1 MIDLIPL
8 KDFLASIAPV
18 SRTNY
23 QIRGR
28 NGEMVFS
35 AGGVMPEKLSVEE
48 FQHLT
53 SKVIEQKAFRY
64 TSRDGCDF
72 LCGIPI
78 RNGQGVFGALLAF
91 GRIPDRSTLYDAG
104 QDAKASHTRE
114 MENFLGHL
122 ISLLEDNFNAKEEI
136 AEMAEVLTQSF
147 DDLELYSRIGTEI
160 KTSRFS
166 DGVLKDLI
174 KELLKT
180 RGADFAFARFSDL
193 QEFNVRISK
202 KDLPSWIPD
211 VNAFVDRLLSLI
223 PPNARSLGD
232 DYFVVND
239 SRTSPGYTDLV
250 SGPYRFLGARVR
262 YKDKIYGWL
271 GLVSFDLSKYFRR
284 GELKLL
290 ASMADQTAV
299 VIANTKLYQD
309 LEHLIT
315 TADTS
320 RSNLKISGND
330 FDNEIEVKSRDEVQV
345 LAEVFKEINRKVKE
359 GQALLRKTAKMGAI
373 GQMASGFIHEINQ
386 PLAAIYSLIQLS
398 LMGEPPAMGRDNLE
412 SMMKAI
418 ERLIGIV
425 ARFKTFSGYSEI
437 KEMVPV
443 SITQVIHEVQSLISH
458 QFRMG
463 GIRFDVEKTGHISTI
478 MGDANSLQ
486 QLFLNLIIN
495 AADAFKDYKKD
506 QPLIKVLIYSAG
518 NSVCVEIADNGPGI
532 PKEIQNQIFNPF
544 FTTKLADKGTGLGLA
559 ISSEIIGLHDGEI
572 KVQSELGKGTCFTVK
587 IPKQ

>member
-1 MIDLIPL
+1 M
-8 KDFLASIAPV
+8 
-18 SRTNY
+18 
-23 QIRGR
+23 
-28 NGEMVFS
+28 
-35 AGGVMPEKLSVEE
+35 
-48 FQHLT
+48 
-53 SKVIEQKAFRY
+53 
-64 TSRDGCDF
+64 
-72 LCGIPI
+72 
-78 RNGQGVFGALLAF
+78 
-91 GRIPDRSTLYDAG
+91 
-104 QDAKASHTRE
+104 
-114 MENFLGHL
+114 
-122 ISLLEDNFNAKEEI
+122 
-136 AEMAEVLTQSF
+136 
-147 DDLELYSRIGTEI
+147 
-160 KTSRFS
+160 
-166 DGVLKDLI
+166 
-174 KELLKT
+174 
-180 RGADFAFARFSDL
+180 
-193 QEFNVRISK
+193 RISK

-443 SITQVIHEVQSLISH
+443 SITQVIHEEKPHKSSVQ
-458 QFRMG
+458 
-463 GIRFDVEKTGHISTI
+463 
-478 MGDANSLQ
+478 
-486 QLFLNLIIN
+486 
-495 AADAFKDYKKD
+495 
-506 QPLIKVLIYSAG
+506 
-518 NSVCVEIADNGPGI
+518 
-532 PKEIQNQIFNPF
+532 
-544 FTTKLADKGTGLGLA
+544 
-559 ISSEIIGLHDGEI
+559 DGRHP
-572 KVQSELGKGTCFTVK
+572 V
-587 IPKQ
+587 